1 MLLSQL
7 GIIIAS
13 IAAIIVCIFL
23 VSKFQNWFTKNRLI
37 LLFILLAFGMILYGY
52 GYLIKYPES
61 RISAVLMAVFSTGR
75 MLVLENDYESIS
87 AGVEHLPIS

>member
-1 MLLSQL
+1 
-7 GIIIAS
+7 
-13 IAAIIVCIFL
+13 
-23 VSKFQNWFTKNRLI
+23 
-37 LLFILLAFGMILYGY
+37 MILYGY

-61 RISAVLMAVFSTGR
+61 KISAVLMAVFSTGR